1 MTDKMFLYR
10 CSAICLCLLALSCCS
25 VKEDRSGCPC
35 LLRLDMSDAGAEA
48 PVKVNVLA
56 SDGFA
61 CSGLYGSDGGQDV
74 PEMLFRIPKGPA
86 HVLAVAGDEGCFS
99 DFSGLRIPLGKEC
112 PSVFMY
118 TSAVD
123 ASGESCE
130 DKVRLCK
137 NYCRISVRMATGPES
152 PYPFSARIIG
162 NVSGYSFMAVP
173 EYGEFSCAMSQDGEG
188 LFHANVPR
196 QTDSSLILRMTED
209 DEVLRDFAIGEYL
222 EAGGY
227 DWTAE
232 NLADV
237 ELYIDYAKADITFIV
252 EDWELS
258 FSFDVVI

>member
-1 MTDKMFLYR
+1 MFLYR

-48 PVKVNVLA
+48 PVRVNVLA

-112 PSVFMY
+112 PPVFMY
-118 TSAVD
+118 MSSVD
-123 ASGESCE
+123 ASGEYCE

-188 LFHANVPR
+188 LW
-196 QTDSSLILRMTED
+196 LILSHPPTGYSSPSSPPPDFGAWCVRREERMASAPTSITS
-209 DEVLRDFAIGEYL
+209 RGYGRSTPTAIP
-222 EAGGY
+222 ASMARSM
-227 DWTAE
+227 T
-232 NLADV
+232 
-237 ELYIDYAKADITFIV
+237 
-252 EDWELS
+252 
-258 FSFDVVI
+258 